1 MGIGAPSADEV
12 DVAHTTDWAELLFE
26 KSADFILFWLSTED
40 VALAICSAF
49 LLYLLCLLILGR
61 PRTCVGFLSA
71 WCSWVVLDVL
81 VGRGWEQSI
90 SGIMQR
96 GAHCYRA
103 SRTFAAGL
111 VDLVVALL
119 DVLAPFL
126 SDAVHLL
133 QRVWHRLGR
142 RQRLWCFGVGLL
154 AYSAIEAAR
163 AFSRNTGT
171 LKRAA
176 FEVSFLA
183 VAPLLWFGSGLLSAG
198 VLQQVLACMIS
209 VVPVALSFAHVW
221 LTVPKEVQPG
231 HSDASEKDVRRQ
243 AHETRKMW
251 LSYWVCW
258 PMLQLLYLAV
268 QWLPQREQ
276 VTVSVTEM
284 QQVLLVIV
292 VWLQF
297 WQAERLLSFLRVVG
311 VANCTKLPTELINQL
326 RKRLSFL
333 FGGFFSFGRSS
344 DPKASPGVSV
354 ALERQLEMASRAGKW
369 QRFLEVF
376 LQGSSVSVLA
386 CLLGLAILALLFE
399 KAVRLLTD
407 LMNIAIFF
415 FAATDS
421 ADVVFGSSEDF
432 YLKRLCF
439 WVLAISWN
447 ILLGVPMLRDAL
459 HLISPLAL
467 GLFFLAGES
476 ILRFLL
482 IPPVETIS
490 SSLVSAVQS
499 QMPVAAVGEAS
510 SQGCERRSVSKGSNH
525 PRSPSNAV

>member
-221 LTVPKEVQPG
+221 LTVPQE
-231 HSDASEKDVRRQ
+231 DAGEKDVKRQTQEIRR
-243 AHETRKMW
+243 TW

-258 PMLQLLYLAV
+258 PILELLYIAV
-268 QWLPQREQ
+268 QWLPRRRQ
-276 VTVSVTEM
+276 VTVPVTEM
-284 QQVLLVIV
+284 QQVLLVMV

-311 VANCTKLPTELINQL
+311 VPICTKLPAELISQL
-326 RKRLSFL
+326 RKRLSFI
-333 FGGFFSFGRSS
+333 FGGVTGRPDLSTTK
-344 DPKASPGVSV
+344 PSPYVPA
-354 ALERQLEMASRAGKW
+354 ALQRQLEMASRAGRW
-369 QRFLEVF
+369 SRFVEVF
-376 LQGSSVSVLA
+376 LQGNSVSILA
-386 CLLGLAILALLFE
+386 ILLGLAILAVLFQR
-399 KAVRLLTD
+399 AVRLFTD
-407 LMNIAIFF
+407 LMDVAIFS
-415 FAATDS
+415 FAATDT
-421 ADVVFGSSEDF
+421 ADVVFGFSEDF

-439 WVLAISWN
+439 WVLAISWS
-447 ILLGVPMLRDAL
+447 ILLGVPLLRDAL
-459 HLISPLAL
+459 HLFTPLAL
-467 GLFFLAGES
+467 GSFFLAGES

-482 IPPVETIS
+482 IPPVDTIS
-490 SSLVSAVQS
+490 SSLASAVQS
-499 QMPVAAVGEAS
+499 QKMPAAQTEG
-510 SQGCERRSVSKGSNH
+510 QTGCDRRVSKGSNH
-525 PRSPSNAV
+525 PRSPVSNVV